1 MSLKRIVAQKLLND
15 VIQSVHKRGEWKVMV
30 LDSLAMRMI
39 SACIKMTDLN
49 NEGVTIVEDIG
60 KNREPITNLEAIYL
74 IAPTEQSIDLL
85 CMDFQDSLHQKYR
98 GCHIF
103 FTEACPD
110 ELFNRICKTSCLRK
124 ATKTVKEINIA
135 FLPYE
140 SNVFSLDRQDIFGIA
155 YSPHSSKESRSKA
168 FERVAA
174 QIATLCATLS
184 EFPHIRHRID
194 PNGLCAE
201 VAQQVSDL
209 LRKYKADDPS
219 MGEGPEKGKSQLII
233 LDRGF
238 DPVSPLLHELTFQA
252 MAYDLLN
259 IENDTYSMRVDSSK
273 GQGGYEASSSS
284 GDYNTKQVWLNEN
297 DDCWVQLRHKHIAK
311 VTQEVTKM
319 FKEFSAN
326 KRINTGGNPGDKTT
340 VKDLSAMLKKMPQYQ
355 KELSKYG
362 THMALAEDCMKQ
374 FTNRADKLCL
384 VEQDLAMGSDA
395 DGERVKDH
403 MKNVVPILLDSNV
416 SSNDKIRIIL
426 LYIHSKLGIS
436 TENLDKLVQHASI
449 PANQSV
455 IMHNLANLGIPVV
468 SDAMGGGAGG
478 AGVKKKYRHPDRK
491 NRIDENTFK
500 HSRWTPYVKDIMEDA
515 INDQLDTRQ
524 FPFIDGKGPMMG
536 GGGAKSARG
545 YGQWHRD
552 KKDMGHAGPRLIVF
566 ILGGMCYS
574 ETRCAYEVTEAFKG
588 TRKFEV
594 LIGSSHIM
602 TPENFL
608 KNLRELSN

>member
-1 MSLKRIVAQKLLND
+1 
-15 VIQSVHKRGEWKVMV
+15 
-30 LDSLAMRMI
+30 
-39 SACIKMTDLN
+39 MTDLN

-74 IAPTEQSIDLL
+74 ITPTEQSIDLL

-98 GCHIF
+98 AAHIF

-110 ELFNRICKTSCLRK
+110 DLFNRICKSNCLRK

-140 SNVFSLDRQDIFGIA
+140 SNVFSLDRPDIFGVA
-155 YSPHSSKESRSKA
+155 FSSNSSKESRGKS
-168 FERVAA
+168 FEKVAA

-259 IENDTYSMRVDSSK
+259 IENDTYS
-273 GQGGYEASSSS
+273 YEASSSS
-284 GDYNTKQVWLNEN
+284 GDYSTKQVWLNEN

-311 VTQEVTKM
+311 VTQEVTKL

-326 KRINTGGNPGDKTT
+326 KRINTGGSGEKTT

-362 THMALAEDCMKQ
+362 THMALAEDCMKH

-384 VEQDLAMGSDA
+384 VEQDLAMGTDA
-395 DGERVKDH
+395 DGERIKDH
-403 MKNVVPILLDSNV
+403 MKNVVPILLDNNV
-416 SSNDKIRIIL
+416 SPNDKIRIIL

-436 TENLDKLVQHASI
+436 TENLEKLVQHASI
-449 PANQSV
+449 PSADSA
-455 IMHNLANLGIPVV
+455 IIHNLANLGIPVV

-491 NRIDENTFK
+491 NRVDENTFK

-524 FPFIDGKGPMMG
+524 FPFIDGKGPMVG

-545 YGQWHRD
+545 GYGQWHRN
-552 KKDMGHAGPRLIVF
+552 KADMGHAGPRLIVF
-566 ILGGMCYS
+566 ILGGVCYS
-574 ETRCAYEVTEAFKG
+574 ETRCAYEVTDAFKSSN
-588 TRKFEV
+588 RKFEV
-594 LIGSSHIM
+594 LIGSTHIM

-608 KNLRELSN
+608 KSLRDISP